1 MTENDPMK
9 LTLRKMLDLK
19 VVFKC
24 SPDVKGGE
32 HVLIKESLIRII
44 SHSPLIERMIRDS
57 ADSTTEQG
65 AALDA
70 RTIPAYAV
78 RAVLDVLFNRKME
91 DMLREVNLYIPF
103 EGGSLGRAPSTF
115 DWVDKHT
122 YRFLDMFEFNA
133 LRNVVDMFISKFPT
147 MDTIAARRR
156 LADRCLVGSV
166 SRSRQGGRV
175 CVLRGSK
182 RRAVDGAR

>member
-70 RTIPAYAV
+70 VPFRRT
-78 RAVLDVLFNRKME
+78 LC
-91 DMLREVNLYIPF
+91 
-103 EGGSLGRAPSTF
+103 
-115 DWVDKHT
+115 
-122 YRFLDMFEFNA
+122 
-133 LRNVVDMFISKFPT
+133 
-147 MDTIAARRR
+147 ARSSMSFSIGKWKT
-156 LADRCLVGSV
+156 C
-166 SRSRQGGRV
+166 
-175 CVLRGSK
+175 C
-182 RRAVDGAR
+182 AR